1 MPLRSRAAR
10 VLVVEDDP
18 AIALGLRLLL
28 DDWGYVV
35 TGVAASGERALA
47 LAALGP
53 PDLVLMDVTLDGRM
67 DGIATAAALRV
78 EHAAPILFL
87 TAQSDAPTAERLA
100 DADGLLL
107 KPVAPIELRRMVDL
121 LAQRRTAPVAAR
133 RAQSG
138 LR

>member
-1 MPLRSRAAR
+1 MAPRSRAAR

-35 TGVAASGERALA
+35 TGVAASGETALA

-53 PDLVLMDVTLDGRM
+53 PDLVLMDVKLDGRM

-87 TAQSDAPTAERLA
+87 TAQSDRKTAERLA
-100 DADGLLL
+100 GADGLLL
-107 KPVAPIELRRMVDL
+107 KPVAPSELRRMVDQ
-121 LAQRRTAPVAAR
+121 LAARSGAPAR
-133 RAQSG
+133 RAQSS